1 VRLFRWWLA
10 IMLVAVNL
18 RPVIASV
25 PPLIDLIATE
35 LSLSGAEAGL
45 LTALPVVCMGLFA
58 PVAVRAAGRV
68 GAVRV
73 LAGAVALV
81 VAGIVLRGLAGA
93 PGLYTGTAI
102 AGIGIAIAGALL
114 PSLVKARF
122 PDRIG
127 PVTGVYT
134 AALIS
139 GALLGSAL
147 TEPIRAGFDLTWQ
160 AALAFWALPAMVA
173 LAVVAPLAR
182 LAPDRSGGVPRLPWR
197 SGSAWL
203 VTVYMGLQSLLFY
216 AALAWLAARYT
227 SLGFDP
233 ATGGLL
239 LGVFSGTQVISALGL
254 PVLAHRTGDPRP
266 WIALAAAVSAAAL
279 VAVALAPQALVPS
292 LAPWLWAGILG
303 LGVGGQFALA
313 LTVITEHAST
323 PADAAALSGMAFF
336 VGYPLAALGP
346 VIAGALRDLTGGY
359 AVPFLF
365 IAVLAI
371 ATLIVG
377 VRAARP
383 SPTAPDD
390 SSGYRRRC
398 RVRRT
403 I

>member
-1 VRLFRWWLA
+1 VKLFRWWLA
-10 IMLVAVNL
+10 IVLVAVNL

-25 PPLIDLIATE
+25 PPLIDLIAAD
-35 LSLSGAEAGL
+35 LRLSGAAAGL

-58 PVAVRAAGRV
+58 PIAVRAAGRL

-73 LAGAVALV
+73 LAAAVSLV
-81 VAGIVLRGLAGA
+81 VLGTALRGVGGV
-93 PGLYTGTAI
+93 PGLYTGTAV
-102 AGIGIAIAGALL
+102 AGVGIAVAGALL

-122 PDRIG
+122 PERVG

-134 AALIS
+134 ATLIC

-147 TEPIRAGFDLTWQ
+147 TEPLRAALDLPWQ
-160 AALAFWALPAMVA
+160 AALAFWAVPAAVA
-173 LAVVAPLAR
+173 FAVVAPLAR
-182 LAPDRSGGVPRLPWR
+182 LTPDRANSVPRLPWR
-197 SGSAWL
+197 SGGAWL

-254 PVLAHRTGDPRP
+254 PVLAHRYGDPRP
-266 WIALAAAVSAAAL
+266 WIALAAGVSAAAL
-279 VAVALAPQALVPS
+279 VAVALAPLALVPS
-292 LAPWLWAGILG
+292 LAPWLWAGVLG

-313 LTVITEHAST
+313 LTVITERAPT

-346 VIAGALRDLTGGY
+346 VVAGALRDLTGGY

-365 IAVLAI
+365 IASLAV
-371 ATLIVG
+371 ATLVVG

-383 SPTAPDD
+383 PTRAAARPSARSSAHPSP
-390 SSGYRRRC
+390 
-398 RVRRT
+398 
-403 I
+403 